1 MIACCGC
8 PGFVIPVCEST
19 MDLAWSLHG
28 QGRFPEFAW
37 VLARNQTRGRGR
49 QGRVWVSGPGSLA
62 VTLRLPD
69 EAQKLGHLV
78 SMATA
83 LSLVR
88 ALADIDVA
96 AAVKWPND
104 ILVHGR
110 KAGGILIE
118 EKQGVF
124 MAGIGVNI
132 GKKPENSTMEHFFHL
147 PAGCLD
153 SSGVGLD
160 LFDIW
165 GRFLQR
171 IKDRFPVMTADPAAV
186 VREVNTVLAWKDEA
200 VVLEETGSVDG
211 PAVVLGVDGQGRLG
225 VRTRKGVTF
234 IRSGTLYPRVT

>member
-1 MIACCGC
+1 MIVCSGC
-8 PGFVIPVCEST
+8 PGFIIPVCDST
-19 MDLAWSLHG
+19 MDLAWALYR
-28 QGRFPEFAW
+28 QERFPEFAW
-37 VLARNQTRGRGR
+37 VLARAQKRARGR
-49 QGRVWVSGPGSLA
+49 QGRVWVTGPGSLA

-69 EAQKLGHLV
+69 EAQKLGPLV

-83 LSLVR
+83 LALVR
-88 ALADIDVA
+88 ALADMDMP

-110 KAGGILIE
+110 KVGGILIE

-132 GKKPENSTMEHFFHL
+132 ETTPEKSGMEPFFHL
-147 PAGCLD
+147 QAGSLNL
-153 SSGVGLD
+153 SGVGLD

-165 GRFLQR
+165 GRFLER
-171 IKDRFPVMTADPAAV
+171 ILDRFPVMTADPAAV
-186 VREVNTVLAWKDEA
+186 VREVNTVLAWKDEP
-200 VVLEETGSVDG
+200 VVLEDTGRVDG
-211 PAVVLGVDGQGRLG
+211 PAVVLEVDIQGRLG

>member
-1 MIACCGC
+1 MIVCCGC
-8 PGFVIPVCEST
+8 PGIVIPVCDST
-19 MDLAWSLHG
+19 MDVAWSLHKK
-28 QGRFPEFAW
+28 GRFPEFAW
-37 VLARNQTRGRGR
+37 VLARTQTRARGR
-49 QGRVWVSGPGSLA
+49 QGRVWVTGPGSLA

-69 EAQKLGHLV
+69 EARKLGPLV

-83 LSLVR
+83 LALVR
-88 ALADIDVA
+88 AMAAMDVP

-132 GKKPENSTMEHFFHL
+132 GNAPEKSVNEQFFHL
-147 PAGCLD
+147 PAGCLHF
-153 SSGVGLD
+153 SGVGLT

-171 IKDRFPVMTADPAAV
+171 ILDRFPVMTADPAII
-186 VREVNTVLAWKDEA
+186 VREVNAVLAWKNET
-200 VVLEETGSVDG
+200 VVLEETGSIDG
-211 PAVVLGVDGQGRLG
+211 PAVVLEVDGQGRLC
-225 VRTRKGVTF
+225 VRTPKGISF